1 MRMADGAGGG
11 APRLVAWS
19 KGSISAMVKGREN
32 PLPLSM
38 ETAPTIA
45 SGRFVSLNCLQKI
58 RSAPDCGSTTTVAP
72 WIFPP
77 RLSLVVGAVQVSP
90 PFMELTSLTCEVFC
104 GDPRK
109 VLQTA
114 YIRP

>member
-1 MRMADGAGGG
+1 MRMAEGAGGG
-11 APRLVAWS
+11 EARLVAWS
-19 KGSISAMVKGREN
+19 NGSISATVKGFEN

-38 ETAPTIA
+38 EMAPLMA
-45 SGRFVSLNCLQKI
+45 SGRFESLNCLQKI
-58 RSAPDCGSTTTVAP
+58 RTAPDCGSTMTEAP

-90 PFMELTSLTCEVFC
+90 PSMELTSLTCEVFC
-104 GDPRK
+104 DPRK